1 VALTGIPLLMFIAFS
16 ITVFVFSLVAT
27 LLIAVLIALLFT
39 VFCVGVALL
48 IVLPTVF
55 ATTMGATFLFLWAL
69 GGYYILKWFNSTS
82 PAKPGEAIGDKLN
95 AITGGRLDFLMQNT
109 RNPSQLRTGVHSEKE
124 TDDEKEGLI
133 HRAVDGASANVG
145 KKNVQNAGKNID
157 GTSVTDGFQSK
168 EMGATETSTGAAG
181 TAKGAVPDSNGLG

>member
-1 VALTGIPLLMFIAFS
+1 MFIAFS

-27 LLIAVLIALLFT
+27 FLIAVLVSLLFT

-95 AITGGRLDFLMQNT
+95 AITGGRLGFLMQNT
-109 RNPSQLRTGVHSEKE
+109 RNPSQLRTGVQSEKE

-157 GTSVTDGFQSK
+157 GTSVTDGVQSK
-168 EMGATETSTGAAG
+168 EMGATETSTGATG
-181 TAKGAVPDSNGLG
+181 TAGVPESNGLG